1 MECTAGKSLSHTHR
15 RLVRDPVEPVHIA
28 GPKVPL
34 IRPVQLVEPAL
45 AQGSV
50 PGVASGAVP
59 WFPLPLP
66 AWPVVHLPVP
76 QVRQVARL
84 RAVTVVL
91 IHAALPCQLPLP
103 ACSQGL
109 SLYRPLTVDVVDR
122 TPHGA
127 AVGVT
132 PVPQRAL
139 LLTAT
144 VQAAVRAL
152 GGLAAGPVQAAL
164 LEITAIAGRGM
175 LALQQA
181 TVVLA
186 GGEVVVLVGVLLVD
200 TGAPAVH
207 AGGTRPAFVVKA
219 QALMMM
225 THPIDSVR
233 LVLSH
238 LRDAVEPF
246 TT

>member
-1 MECTAGKSLSHTHR
+1 MEYTADKSLCHTHQ

-28 GPKVPL
+28 GPKVPV
-34 IRPVQLVEPAL
+34 IGPVQLVEPAL

-50 PGVASGAVP
+50 SGALP
-59 WFPLPLP
+59 WLPR
-66 AWPVVHLPVP
+66 WPVVHLPVP

-91 IHAALPCQLPLP
+91 IHAALPCQLFLP
-103 ACSQGL
+103 ACSQGP
-109 SLYRPLTVDVVDR
+109 SFYRPLTVDVADMA
-122 TPHGA
+122 PHGA

-139 LLTAT
+139 LLAAT
-144 VQAAVRAL
+144 VQATVRTL
-152 GGLAAGPVQAAL
+152 GEPAQTAL
-164 LEITAIAGRGM
+164 LESVGIAGRGV
-175 LALQQA
+175 LTLQQA